1 MAKTKKPVKAKEPV
15 RLRFKELANGNQSI
29 YLDIYHDGRR
39 SYEFLKLYL
48 VPEKG
53 ANASIAKSQNEET
66 MKSANAI
73 KSHRIIELAN
83 SDAGIKKSN
92 SRSKML
98 LVDWLEYCCKQKQK
112 TESSLAASRN
122 IHSLIVHIVRYN
134 AGKVVMMK
142 DVDRDYCKGFIDYLK
157 TARVKKDQ
165 QMAKSSAALYF
176 RIFVSILNIAVK
188 ADVIDSNP
196 TSKISKDEK
205 IKTPD
210 STREYLSVDEV
221 KRLMETPCIYESIKQ
236 SYLFCCFCG
245 LRISDVRTLRWG
257 DIDTEDGQA
266 RLKIVMHKTKNQ
278 LYLPLSEQALKW
290 LPERGDAQDSDNI
303 FSLPPKNTMMRNL
316 RIWAQN
322 AGITKNVTFHTS
334 RHTFATMNI
343 TAGVDLYTTSKLLG
357 HTNIAITQIYA
368 KIIDKKKDEAV
379 NLVSNLFN

>member
-1 MAKTKKPVKAKEPV
+1 
-15 RLRFKELANGNQSI
+15 
-29 YLDIYHDGRR
+29 
-39 SYEFLKLYL
+39 
-48 VPEKG
+48 
-53 ANASIAKSQNEET
+53 
-66 MKSANAI
+66 
-73 KSHRIIELAN
+73 
-83 SDAGIKKSN
+83 
-92 SRSKML
+92 
-98 LVDWLEYCCKQKQK
+98 
-112 TESSLAASRN
+112 
-122 IHSLIVHIVRYN
+122 
-134 AGKVVMMK
+134 
-142 DVDRDYCKGFIDYLK
+142 
-157 TARVKKDQ
+157 
-165 QMAKSSAALYF
+165 
-176 RIFVSILNIAVK
+176 
-188 ADVIDSNP
+188 
-196 TSKISKDEK
+196 
-205 IKTPD
+205 
-210 STREYLSVDEV
+210 
-221 KRLMETPCIYESIKQ
+221 METPCIYESIKQ

-379 NLVSNLFN
+379 NLVSNLFR